1 MAPSDVQRRA
11 SSPPLARTTYL
22 ICFARISP
30 FMGSQLPSEKLERG
44 LGLTE
49 AIALNMNAMV
59 GIGPFIVIPLVIQAM
74 GGPQCL
80 LAWVAGAVLSLLDG
94 LVWAELGAAMPRA
107 GGTYAFL
114 REAYGPGRGGRLMSF
129 LYIWQTVIQAP
140 LVVASGAIG
149 FSQYLTY
156 LVPLGKYQ
164 QKAVSAAVVTL
175 MLILLYRRITAVG
188 LISKLLWLGVVGTM
202 LWLIW
207 GGMTHF
213 SAKMAFDFPV
223 RMSWFSTVLY
233 VGLGHASVR
242 TIYSYLGY
250 YHICNLGAEV
260 RQPEKVIPRSILIS
274 IVGIAILYLAM
285 QTGILG
291 VIPWREAENSQYIVS
306 TFVERLYGTR
316 AATFATVMI
325 LWIAFASLFTA
336 LLSYSRVPFAAAEDG
351 NFFPIFAK
359 VHPTKHFPYVSLL
372 WLGAASIAFS
382 VLFRLSQV
390 IDAILAM
397 RVIVQFIGQ
406 GAGVILL
413 RRRWPPERL
422 PFKMWLFPVPA
433 VLSILCW
440 IWIFVSTGWE
450 YALGGIIVIA
460 LGIITYMIQARYRQ
474 LWPFE
479 AAEAVGGGVE

>member
-1 MAPSDVQRRA
+1 MH
-11 SSPPLARTTYL
+11 L
-22 ICFARISP
+22 ICFARDSP
-30 FMGSQLPSEKLERG
+30 FMATPLPSEKLERG
-44 LGLTE
+44 LGLSE

-94 LVWAELGAAMPRA
+94 MVWAELGAAMPRA

-114 REAYGPGRGGRLMSF
+114 REAYGPGRGGRMMSF
-129 LYIWQTVIQAP
+129 LYIWQTLIQAP

-164 QKAVSAAVVTL
+164 QKAVSAALVTL
-175 MLILLYRRITAVG
+175 MIVLLYRRITAVG
-188 LISKLLWLGVVGTM
+188 LISKLLWFGVVGTM

-213 SAKMAFDFPV
+213 SARMAFDFPV
-223 RMSWFSTVLY
+223 HTGLFSTLLY
-233 VGLGHASVR
+233 VGLGHATVN

-274 IVGIAILYLAM
+274 IVGIAILYFAM

-316 AATFATVMI
+316 AATFATGMI

-351 NFFPIFAK
+351 NFFPIFAR
-359 VHPTKHFPYVSLL
+359 VHPTKHFPYFSLL
-372 WLGAASIAFS
+372 FMGAASLAFS
-382 VLFRLSQV
+382 VLFRLSDV
-390 IDAILAM
+390 INAILAM

-406 GAGVILL
+406 GVGVMLL

-422 PFKMWLFPVPA
+422 PFKMWLFPLPA

-440 IWIFVSTGWE
+440 IWIFVSTGLRF
-450 YALGGIIVIA
+450 AVGGIVVIS
-460 LGIITYMIQARYRQ
+460 LGIVTYMIQARVRR
-474 LWPFE
+474 LWPFLPTGE
-479 AAEAVGGGVE
+479 VVGEEISS

>member
-1 MAPSDVQRRA
+1 MAIP
-11 SSPPLARTTYL
+11 
-22 ICFARISP
+22 
-30 FMGSQLPSEKLERG
+30 LPSEKLERG
-44 LGLTE
+44 LGLSE

-94 LVWAELGAAMPRA
+94 MVWAELGAAMPRA

-114 REAYGPGRGGRLMSF
+114 REAYGPGRAGRMMSF
-129 LYIWQTVIQAP
+129 LYIWQTLIQAP

-156 LVPLGKYQ
+156 LVPLGVYQ
-164 QKAVSAAVVTL
+164 QKAVSAALVTL
-175 MLILLYRRITAVG
+175 MIILLYRRITAVG
-188 LISKLLWLGVVGTM
+188 LISMLLWLGVVGTM

-213 SAKMAFDFPV
+213 SAKMAFDFPAQ
-223 RMSWFSTVLY
+223 MGWFSTIFY
-233 VGLGHASVR
+233 VGLGHATVS

-274 IVGIAILYLAM
+274 IVGIAILYFAM

-351 NFFPIFAK
+351 NFFAIFAR

-372 WLGAASIAFS
+372 FMGAASLVFS
-382 VLFRLSQV
+382 ILFRLSDV
-390 IDAILAM
+390 INAILAM

-406 GAGVILL
+406 GVGVILL
-413 RRRWPPERL
+413 HRRWPPERL
-422 PFKMWLFPVPA
+422 PFKMWLFPLPA

-440 IWIFVSTGWE
+440 IGIFVSTGLKF
-450 YALGGIIVIA
+450 AAGGIIVIS
-460 LGIITYMIQARYRQ
+460 LGIVTYMIQARVRK
-474 LWPFE
+474 LWPFQ
-479 AAEAVGGGVE
+479 AAGEVVREETRA

>member
-1 MAPSDVQRRA
+1 MLCAH
-11 SSPPLARTTYL
+11 L
-22 ICFARISP
+22 P

-44 LGLTE
+44 LGLSE

-164 QKAVSAAVVTL
+164 QKAVSAGVVTL

-188 LISKLLWLGVVGTM
+188 LISKLLWVGVVGTM

-213 SAKMAFDFPV
+213 SAKMAFDFPAQ
-223 RMSWFSTVLY
+223 MSWFSTALY

-351 NFFPIFAK
+351 NFFPIFAR
-359 VHPTKHFPYVSLL
+359 VHPTKHFPYVSLI
-372 WLGAASIAFS
+372 WLGVASIAFS

-406 GAGVILL
+406 GVGVMLL
-413 RRRWPPERL
+413 RRRWPPGRL

-440 IWIFVSTGWE
+440 IWIFVSTGWQ
-450 YALGGIIVIA
+450 YALGGIIVIS
-460 LGIITYMIQARYRQ
+460 LGIITYMIQARYRR
-474 LWPFE
+474 LWPFQSAGE
-479 AAEAVGGGVE
+479 SAGGGVGC